1 MNLTRL
7 ADWIDKAIDFRP
19 PRNLIDFCGNYYSIY
34 YSFMWLA
41 AAHLTSRDRYPQNI
55 AVELGCETG
64 RGLVALAIEGSQV
77 VGIDHTRT
85 EGIDKVQ
92 AVYDN
97 VVFLQQDTTPLPGW
111 FIEHPEKK
119 IGLLH
124 IDTEHSYEQA
134 RVEFETYS
142 PLLTSPAVVI
152 FDDLHAQED
161 AVLRYFMS
169 LPYPKIQDDRL
180 HPTCGWG
187 ALLYLT

>member
-19 PRNLIDFCGNYYSIY
+19 PKSLLDFCGDYYSPY
-34 YSFMWLA
+34 YAFMWLA
-41 AAHLTSRDRYPQNI
+41 AMQFANQYFRSI
-55 AVELGCETG
+55 VVELGCETG
-64 RGLVALAIEGSQV
+64 RGLVALAMEGAHV
-77 VGIDHTRT
+77 VGVDHTRT

-92 AVYDN
+92 ATYDN
-97 VVFLQQDTTPLPGW
+97 VIFLQQDATPLPNW
-111 FIEHPEKK
+111 FNEHPERK

-142 PLLTSPAVVI
+142 PLLASPAVVI

-161 AVLRYFMS
+161 VVLKYFMS

-180 HPTCGWG
+180 HPQCGWG
-187 ALLYLT
+187 VLLYL